1 MNPLRY
7 RIPKERW
14 QEFQEHYAWQ
24 LLKSP
29 DYRLGQAFLNYFNEV
44 DKIMNEDGD
53 LGRNDSVALY
63 YESDNGRA
71 MDIIIRWLD
80 Q

>member
-14 QEFQEHYAWQ
+14 QEFQEHYTWQ
-24 LLKSP
+24 LLKTP
-29 DYRLGQAFLNYFNEV
+29 DYRLGQAFLNYFSEV
-44 DKIMNEDGD
+44 DEIMTKDGD
-53 LGRNDSVALY
+53 LGIQDSVALY

-71 MDIIIRWLD
+71 MDIIITWLE
-80 Q
+80 